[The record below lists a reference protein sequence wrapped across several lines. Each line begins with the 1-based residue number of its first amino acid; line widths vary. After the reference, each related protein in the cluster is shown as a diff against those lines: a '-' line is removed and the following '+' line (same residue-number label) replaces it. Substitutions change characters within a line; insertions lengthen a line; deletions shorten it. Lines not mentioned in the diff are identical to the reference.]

1 MLLLGRTWSACALP
15 ELSEGCARPHLYFPF
30 LPGLISLLLMQVCLN
45 VHSKTYYR
53 QTAVSPARGFQLI
66 SHKFRFLVDLM
77 VLVPAF
83 VTGCWEA
90 KTSRLISV
98 QGLCLISICFM
109 SQDTYL
115 VERMISL
122 TLQWEQKSP
131 VLLCPPDFASVY
143 SRMGLKKQAK
153 KPPPAPV
160 KRWIF
165 CLGSPG
171 WDQRSPLF
179 SGEIA

>member
-1 MLLLGRTWSACALP
+1 MCPAQTVGGLCSSSPL
-15 ELSEGCARPHLYFPF
+15 FPF
-30 LPGLISLLLMQVCLN
+30 APRDYFTAFDAICLN
-45 VHSKTYYR
+45 VHSTIYYR
-53 QTAVSPARGFQLI
+53 QTAVSPAQGLQSI
-66 SHKFRFLVDLM
+66 SHKSRFLVNLM

-98 QGLCLISICFM
+98 QGSCSVSICFT
-109 SQDTYL
+109 SKDTYL
-115 VERMISL
+115 AEGVISR

-131 VLLCPPDFASVY
+131 ALPCPPDFASGY
-143 SRMGLKKQAK
+143 SRMGLKKTNK
-153 KPPPAPV
+153 KPPLAPV

-165 CLGSPG
+165 CLRSPG
-171 WDQRSPLF
+171 WDRRSPLF